1 MSNKKTVLT
10 ESQVRRWG
18 KLAAIGK
25 PITENWLDTLI
36 EEEEEGEEEMAMDA
50 EEAPADEMAMDAEEA
65 PAGDMEDKVEDIV
78 AAVVDAIAD
87 VTDVDISMDAD
98 AEAPAR
104 AAPGGGAGALAAAQ
118 HAHHDAHQQRG
129 DRGDIETRAVE
140 APAHRQAG
148 DKRVVPPPRGLR
160 TALAPDR
167 LDRFARHQHADGT
180 EQDDVERADD
190 HVDLADCPEE
200 PEQERAEARTDHAA
214 RHHYRTHAIIDPA
227 APAMRQHAGHA
238 GTGDLGRGR
247 SRGHGRRDAVEDQQ
261 RRGQETAT
269 HAEQARKDPRQPP
282 QRDDP

>member
-98 AEAPAR
+98 AEAPEAEDAEGDDEAEPAMR
-104 AAPGGGAGALAAAQ
+104 EPAMRDEEDEPGMRDKKYMEGLEL
-118 HAHHDAHQQRG
+118 DVI
-129 DRGDIETRAVE
+129 DDEELTEAVL
-140 APAHRQAG
+140 
-148 DKRVVPPPRGLR
+148 KRVVE
-160 TALAPDR
+160 R
-167 LDRFARHQHADGT
+167 L
-180 EQDDVERADD
+180 
-190 HVDLADCPEE
+190 LK
-200 PEQERAEARTDHAA
+200 
-214 RHHYRTHAIIDPA
+214 
-227 APAMRQHAGHA
+227 
-238 GTGDLGRGR
+238 R
-247 SRGHGRRDAVEDQQ
+247 S
-261 RRGQETAT
+261 
-269 HAEQARKDPRQPP
+269 K
-282 QRDDP
+282 